1 MTQRPKLRTK
11 KEHLLYLYKG
21 QRENFLLKLRY
32 DFLDFLKSII
42 SSKSIQDLRFHMRS
56 FSGED
61 KHPGNY
67 TSHLKIEQ
75 EQQQEEEKLFPFT
88 KRILIV
94 DDDPDITLTFKKGLE
109 AENENSK
116 GKIFFQ
122 VFTYNDPLLA
132 LAEFK
137 INFYDLLLLDVN
149 MPKLNG
155 FELSEKTL
163 ELDLNARVCYISAGE
178 INIEA
183 LREQYKSLSMGCFI
197 KKPVEIE
204 KFVRRVKTELE

>member
-1 MTQRPKLRTK
+1 M
-11 KEHLLYLYKG
+11 H
-21 QRENFLLKLRY
+21 
-32 DFLDFLKSII
+32 
-42 SSKSIQDLRFHMRS
+42 S

-61 KHPGNY
+61 KHLGNNIL
-67 TSHLKIEQ
+67 SQQSEQ
-75 EQQQEEEKLFPFT
+75 KQQQQEEKISPFT

-122 VFTYNDPLLA
+122 AFTYNDPLLA

-155 FELSEKTL
+155 FEFSEKIL
-163 ELDLNARVCYISAGE
+163 ELDLNVRVCYISAGE
-178 INIEA
+178 MNIEA

-204 KFVRRVKTELE
+204 KFVRRVKAELD